1 MSKKTEINK
10 VAETV
15 MSGLDEFDSLLDI
28 QQVAEPD
35 KTAFLFLSDEGKAG
49 KTTGAIAFTTFLR
62 NKGYQ
67 VDAWQCDPDHMKLYY
82 RLGKRD
88 QTGTLIRKEDQVPSD
103 CGFLNIRTE
112 SYKLVNSLKSPAKY
126 KIYDLP
132 AASIDELPEIFD
144 SADSFL
150 QVFANNATKI
160 VFCVPFIN
168 DGDSLLAVQKL
179 RDLFSGVNSH
189 AVIEFVLLVNHS
201 LMVEKNKTLAA
212 LKSPAITDIKE
223 KVHVAEIKVKFTKG
237 FESVIDYTEDG
248 PNFDWFKIL
257 ASNQLEETNKHTMR
271 EFLKDYRNIVSM
283 FY

>member
-1 MSKKTEINK
+1 MRPRSHE
-10 VAETV
+10 A
-15 MSGLDEFDSLLDI
+15 LLSLW
-28 QQVAEPD
+28 QERPNRHPNQKRRP
-35 KTAFLFLSDEGKAG
+35 S
-49 KTTGAIAFTTFLR
+49 TF
-62 NKGYQ
+62 
-67 VDAWQCDPDHMKLYY
+67 
-82 RLGKRD
+82 RLW
-88 QTGTLIRKEDQVPSD
+88 L
-103 CGFLNIRTE
+103 LNIRTE

-144 SADSFL
+144 SADSFYKFSQTMPQRL
-150 QVFANNATKI
+150 
-160 VFCVPFIN
+160 FCVPFIN

-201 LMVEKNKTLAA
+201 LMVEKQNLGSIEKP
-212 LKSPAITDIKE
+212 SDHRYQR